1 MSILTPFFN
10 LIKPTKTDGVK
21 VSDFNA
27 NMDTID
33 TEMHKPPLTV
43 NEFEPDA
50 SRNIRIEKVPLADNL
65 ATDIAQLVTGTFIE
79 RTSGGSAPIDDGSAS
94 LLSIKGNLVRTG
106 YVAESL
112 NMTVTPA
119 LREEGDDPITAT
131 IDRDTFVSYVLSSG
145 TITLTFTTAWSA
157 DPTDY
162 GITVTGTPIAGDVIT
177 VVYVKENRGTITT
190 ANPTAFNSTGWNL
203 YDNDAGYAK
212 VCKYSNEYG
221 FIIGGTYSL
230 IDFSPTLTGE
240 RTTITVVSG
249 EFTIPEDGYVFVT
262 GGDAT
267 TYIFATWSDWVEG
280 YEGEFESYTV
290 DTIDLTEVMLNFPYG
305 LLAVGD
311 IRDEINL
318 NAQRAINRVERM
330 AYSAENLESVIES
343 GVAYIYDTNYIYAQL
358 ETPVSTAISLDGTYT
373 VSDHG
378 IEFFSGTTLP
388 LLVECLYGENLKDKL
403 RTDVLTISG
412 GLVNNLN
419 STATDKALT
428 AAQGKVLND
437 HLAQFGNDYELLLE
451 DSTTNS
457 SWSAA
462 KTLSKPMTNFRYLL
476 FGRMG
481 QDGTYY
487 CFGLAPVSML
497 KNGIIFG
504 QNGFT
509 SVRIYAHI
517 KYVTDSSISIMNDG
531 ARVMVYGI
539 K

>member
-1 MSILTPFFN
+1 MSALTTFFN
-10 LIKPTKTDGVK
+10 LIKPAKTDRQK
-21 VSDFNA
+21 VSDLNS
-27 NMDTID
+27 NWDTID

-43 NEFEPDA
+43 NGESPDPTT
-50 SRNIRIEKVPLADNL
+50 RNLYLEKVPLADNL

-79 RTSGGSAPIDDGSAS
+79 RSTGGSAPVDDGSAS
-94 LLSIKGNLVRTG
+94 LVSIKGNLMRTG

-119 LREEGDDPITAT
+119 LREEGVDPITAT
-131 IDRDTFVSYVLSSG
+131 IDRDTFVSYVSASG
-145 TITLTFTTAWSA
+145 TITLTYTTAWSA

-190 ANPTAFNSTGWNL
+190 ATPTAFNSTGWNL
-203 YDNDAGYAK
+203 YDNTAGYAK
-212 VCKYSNEYG
+212 VCKYSSEYG

-230 IDFSPTLTGE
+230 IDFAPTLTAE

-267 TYIFATWSDWVEG
+267 TYIYATWSDWVEG
-280 YEGEFESYTV
+280 YQGDFESYTV

-311 IRDEINL
+311 VRDEINL
-318 NAQRAINRVERM
+318 NAQRAINRVERI
-330 AYSAENLESVIES
+330 AYTAENLESVIES

-358 ETPVSTAISLDGTYT
+358 ETPVSTAITLDGTYT

-388 LLVECLYGENLKDKL
+388 LVTECLYGENLKDKL

-437 HLAQFGNDYELLLE
+437 HIAQFKY
-451 DSTTNS
+451 
-457 SWSAA
+457 
-462 KTLSKPMTNFRYLL
+462 LSDTI
-476 FGRMG
+476 
-481 QDGTYY
+481 T
-487 CFGLAPVSML
+487 
-497 KNGIIFG
+497 
-504 QNGFT
+504 T
-509 SVRIYAHI
+509 SVNTSAGNIYRSSAQTI
-517 KYVTDSSISIMNDG
+517 DITSLGLTSVDNIQLAIVQDNATDGNSIWCIINSISTS
-531 ARVMVYGI
+531 AI
-539 K
+539 KLLIASYTSYSNATYRYFLTIKGT